1 MKSLI
6 ESLIEKY
13 EDNAYWEGSVF
24 EPVTKMSTD
33 YKGKFGEELLFNF
46 IKDFLS
52 EIPVEWDGDSNTD
65 KDDGIYDLY
74 WKQDDGSK
82 KRVEV
87 KTSGR
92 TVSNGKPCGWQH
104 ENIYYSDN
112 VWDNLAFL
120 DYDSNDIMY
129 VTVVSYDQIVEDNRI
144 DLSLF
149 GKNGHTRKN
158 VVYKAKVDFS
168 RKSIRNGITNGV
180 TFTYD
185 VNNPD
190 NKGLAKFLKEKLV

>member
-1 MKSLI
+1 MKVLI

-13 EDNAYWEGSVF
+13 EDNSYWEGSVF
-24 EPVTKMSTD
+24 EPVTKMPTD
-33 YKGKFGEELLFNF
+33 YKGKFGEELLFKF
-46 IKDFLS
+46 IETEIP

-65 KDDGIYDLY
+65 QGDGIYDLY
-74 WKQDDGSK
+74 WKKDNGSK

-92 TVSNGKPCGWQH
+92 TVSNGKPIGWQH
-104 ENIYYSDN
+104 ENIYYSDKQ
-112 VWDNLAFL
+112 WDDLAFL
-120 DYDSNDIMY
+120 DYDCNDIMY
-129 VTVVSYDQIVEDNRI
+129 VTVVSYDQIVKDNRI

-158 VVYKAKVDFS
+158 VVDKAKVDFS
-168 RKSIRNGITNGV
+168 MKSIRNGIDNGV

-185 VNNPD
+185 VKNPD
-190 NKGLAKFLKEKLV
+190 KKGLANFLKEKLV